1 MPEFP
6 RLMGEAF
13 SLSRYRCYYLPVR
26 RGLFQTWPRRKDDR
40 LHLDSDE
47 FFMQTPVKNELLNA
61 HDQPSAQFLHD
72 GPVAIVRFNAE
83 ARCTF
88 VNRTIERVIGLS
100 NGECGGKTISE
111 IVSIDKDLAARC
123 EAILREVIRKRAASR
138 HEIVAPS
145 ELGGGRF
152 LVVVYPTQ
160 AAEGG
165 LSELLCVGLDV
176 TNAAS
181 KQALGVAQPPDRDR
195 MLGMLAHELRNPLA
209 TIRSGLKIMEL
220 ASGEQ
225 LERARSLMERQL
237 AHVIRLVN
245 DLLDLSR
252 AREGRLSLHKQ
263 SIALGDVISL
273 ALEMSSIPLKDGS
286 HTLSISTPE
295 EVIGLQGD
303 LSRLAQVVSN
313 LLDNSSKYTPKGGSI
328 SLVAERIGCEV
339 VIRVIDSG
347 LGIPSNRLSQ
357 IFALFSQ
364 VDEHRS
370 YQRGGLGIG
379 LYLVKTIV
387 EGHGGSVTAESPGE
401 GRGAI
406 FTVRLP
412 IS

>member
-1 MPEFP
+1 MNTPEKDNLV
-6 RLMGEAF
+6 RLG
-13 SLSRYRCYYLPVR
+13 
-26 RGLFQTWPRRKDDR
+26 
-40 LHLDSDE
+40 
-47 FFMQTPVKNELLNA
+47 NES
-61 HDQPSAQFLHD
+61 SAQLLHD
-72 GPVAIVRFNAE
+72 GPVALVRFNAE
-83 ARCTF
+83 AQCVFINGT
-88 VNRTIERVIGLS
+88 VERAIRFS
-100 NGECGGKTISE
+100 SGECEGKTLSE
-111 IVSIDKDLAARC
+111 IPSLDRDLVSRC
-123 EAILREVIRKRAASR
+123 EGVLREVMRQGLASR
-138 HEIVAPS
+138 HEILAPA

-152 LVVVYPTQ
+152 LVVVYPTK

-165 LSELLCVGLDV
+165 LSELLCVGLDI
-176 TNAAS
+176 TDAAS
-181 KQALGVAQPPDRDR
+181 RQSLGIVPAPERDR

-225 LERARSLMERQL
+225 LEKARALMERQL

-263 SIALGDVISL
+263 SIVLGDVISL

-295 EVIGLQGD
+295 EAVVLQGD

-339 VIRVIDSG
+339 VIRVVDSG
-347 LGIPSNRLSQ
+347 LGIPSNRLSE

-387 EGHGGSVTAESPGE
+387 EGHGGLVTAESPGE

-406 FTVRLP
+406 FTVRFP